1 MSVASR
7 SSQQGDFRSFYLAI
21 VAGLACAFVIG
32 KSLPTTIDAVSANAS
47 MTEPAELIAVF
58 VADEGAQLTTLVK

>member
-1 MSVASR
+1 
-7 SSQQGDFRSFYLAI
+7 
-21 VAGLACAFVIG
+21 
-32 KSLPTTIDAVSANAS
+32 